1 MKKLFKVKEL
11 DIYGNNELN
20 RITYEILADIVPT
33 LEKYKGMKLYTADGS
48 LTAKTPIKIKT
59 PENGQIN
66 GHYRSTSAYINKSG
80 SSLWLNVTICLNG
93 GDYEAKPY
101 PTAYTQ
107 YFKKEIYLGKLNG
120 QILDETKSLEFTTDI
135 YNLLKILDIN
145 EINKKIEEFNNFMH
159 QAEEKQNEIP
169 HYLRK

>member
-1 MKKLFKVKEL
+1 MEKLSKVKEL

-66 GHYRSTSAYINKSG
+66 GHYRSTSAYVNKSG

-101 PTAYTQ
+101 STAYTQ
-107 YFKKEIYLGKLNG
+107 YFKKEIYLGKLDG
-120 QILDETKSLEFTTDI
+120 QILNEIKSLEYTTDI
-135 YNLLKILDIN
+135 YSLLKILEIKEIN
-145 EINKKIEEFNNFMH
+145 EKIEEFNDLIN
-159 QAEEKQNEIP
+159 QAEHKQNEIP
-169 HYLRK
+169 HFLRK

>member
-1 MKKLFKVKEL
+1 MKKLSKVKEL

-33 LEKYKGMKLYTADGS
+33 LEKYKGMKLYTADGN

-59 PENGQIN
+59 PENGQID
-66 GHYRSTSAYINKSG
+66 GHYRSTSAYVNKSG

-101 PTAYTQ
+101 STAYTQ
-107 YFKKEIYLGKLNG
+107 YFKKEIYLGKLDG
-120 QILDETKSLEFTTDI
+120 QILNEIKSLEYTTDI
-135 YNLLKILDIN
+135 YSLLKILEIKEIN
-145 EINKKIEEFNNFMH
+145 EKIEEFNDLIN
-159 QAEEKQNEIP
+159 QAEHKQNGIP
-169 HYLRK
+169 HFLRK